1 MKWPDLVAL
10 VSREPVF
17 RSSLLLSGT
26 VSTAQIRLQLTRWVQ
41 SGRLIQLRR
50 GLYVLAPP
58 WRQVEP
64 HPFLIANALQ
74 PGSYVSQQSALAF
87 HGLIP
92 EHVPIV
98 TSLGP
103 GRPETIHN
111 PLGAFQFKHIARR
124 LVDGYSQIDVA
135 PAQQAFVAG
144 PEKALLDML
153 YLTPGGDSEEYLQG
167 LRLQNL
173 DTVRTQ
179 ALLTLAERS
188 GKPRLIRGA
197 RRVVR
202 MVASDVGEPL

>member
-1 MKWPDLVAL
+1 MKWPDVMAL
-10 VSREPVF
+10 ISREPVF

-26 VSTAQIRLQLTRWVQ
+26 VSTAQIRLQLARWVQ

-58 WRQVEP
+58 WRKVEP
-64 HPFLIANALQ
+64 HPFLMANALQ

-87 HGLIP
+87 YGLIP
-92 EHVPIV
+92 EHVPVV
-98 TSLGP
+98 TSVGP

-111 PLGAFQFKHIARR
+111 PLGTFQFKHIARR
-124 LVDGYSQIDVA
+124 LVDGYSQVDVA
-135 PAQQAFVAG
+135 PTQHAFVAG
-144 PEKALLDML
+144 PEKALLDL
-153 YLTPGGDSEEYLQG
+153 VYLTPEGDSEEYLQS

-179 ALLTLAERS
+179 ALQSLAERS
-188 GKPRLIRGA
+188 GKPRLIKAA

-202 MVASDVGEPL
+202 MVAHDAGEPL